1 MVLASDVAAP
11 EIRCGFNP
19 ERRPRDAQDAC
30 IPLRWSITQLFDVDQ
45 RGNETAVDKWLANK
59 WWSCTV
65 PATTLLSSHHSAEG
79 NGGIGRDDHFA
90 LMNLGD
96 HVGQQAP
103 DALVER
109 GHARRDAA
117 AKTAA
122 VTAGIATSIIFI
134 FHPKSAGR
142 GRQNIGRNNTAGR
155 AGSADPHPP

>member
-19 ERRPRDAQDAC
+19 ERRPKDAQDAC

-103 DALVER
+103 GALVKR
-109 GHARRDAA
+109 GHARRDAVRPQ
-117 AKTAA
+117 KL
-122 VTAGIATSIIFI
+122 
-134 FHPKSAGR
+134 PR
-142 GRQNIGRNNTAGR
+142 
-155 AGSADPHPP
+155 

>member
-1 MVLASDVAAP
+1 
-11 EIRCGFNP
+11 
-19 ERRPRDAQDAC
+19 
-30 IPLRWSITQLFDVDQ
+30 LRWSITQLSDVDQ
-45 RGNETAVDKWLANK
+45 RGNETALDKWLANK

-103 DALVER
+103 GALVKR

-117 AKTAA
+117 R
-122 VTAGIATSIIFI
+122 
-134 FHPKSAGR
+134 PQR
-142 GRQNIGRNNTAGR
+142 LPR
-155 AGSADPHPP
+155 